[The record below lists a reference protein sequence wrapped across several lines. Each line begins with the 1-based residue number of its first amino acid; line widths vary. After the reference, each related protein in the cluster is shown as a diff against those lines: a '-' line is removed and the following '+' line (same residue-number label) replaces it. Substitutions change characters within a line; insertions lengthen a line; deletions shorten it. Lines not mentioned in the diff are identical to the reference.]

1 MGVVEKDIYDVVFE
15 YLLSEGYSEQ
25 ESNQIMVSLVNE
37 NIWKAVQQRTG
48 IGKPGVG
55 PGQVAKN
62 ILRAG
67 ITDILGTSIAAGSA
81 PSSAGATKA
90 PTVRTSSPTPVVRTA
105 KAPTRTAPTGRVAD
119 PWKGG
124 STGTGIKNVTR
135 TSQPTPRGTAS
146 LPGSNVRGLLKP
158 AARNVSPD
166 PWKGG
171 STGTGIRNV
180 TRTTQPTPRGTASLP
195 GSNVRGLLKPAAR
208 NVSPDPWKQS
218 SGNKPSGS
226 LWNRVQQTI
235 KPQQQSS
242 RSLPSS
248 KTNVRGLLPAAR
260 VTSTPA
266 TTQKAPEARS
276 QQFRDVQRLSKA
288 MKGGLMGEIPKASGE
303 KPAPKPAWGSGGKQ
317 APKAQTQAPAE
328 KVAPKPKDIEKPR
341 IKARRPGRLDNPIGG
356 GGQGFSLPLGGA
368 HLGAAVAG
376 LQAYNT
382 AKATPASA
390 PKFPTKAKEV
400 KKGETYYDPS
410 TRVGSSQRFAQRK
423 KVGPKIVG
431 PKLSAA
437 QDFDKAYG
445 SAKEKGGVG
454 STFNWRGKSYK
465 VS

>member
-1 MGVVEKDIYDVVFE
+1 MSAEERDIYDDVLD
-15 YLLSEGYSEQ
+15 YLLSEGYSEE
-25 ESNQIMVSLVNE
+25 ESNQIMVSLINE
-37 NIWKAVQQRTG
+37 NIWKSVQQRTG
-48 IGKPGVG
+48 IGKPGVTA
-55 PGQVAKN
+55 GQVAKN

-90 PTVRTSSPTPVVRTA
+90 PTVRTSSPTPVVRTT

-135 TSQPTPRGTAS
+135 TSQPAS
-146 LPGSNVRGLLKP
+146 K
-158 AARNVSPD
+158 
-166 PWKGG
+166 
-171 STGTGIRNV
+171 
-180 TRTTQPTPRGTASLP
+180 GTASLP

-218 SGNKPSGS
+218 SSNKQSGN

-235 KPQQQSS
+235 KPSQKATT
-242 RSLPSS
+242 RSLPASQ
-248 KTNVRGLLPAAR
+248 TNVRGLLPASR
-260 VTSTPA
+260 TTSTPA

-288 MKGGLMGEIPKASGE
+288 MKGGLMGEIPKTSGE

-317 APKAQTQAPAE
+317 APKAQTQAPKAQTQAPKAQTQAPKAQTQASAE
-328 KVAPKPKDIEKPR
+328 KIAPKPKDIEKPR
-341 IKARRPGRLDNPIGG
+341 IKARKPGRLDNPISGG
-356 GGQGFSLPLGGA
+356 RQGFSLPFGGA

-376 LQAYNT
+376 VQAYNT

-410 TRVGSSQRFAQRK
+410 TRIGTSQRFAQRK

-437 QDFDKAYG
+437 QDFDKAYS